1 MASISL
7 NAYEQA
13 ERTLGEVEARRGITV
28 HAVITLIVS
37 IALIAVNAWAVNVF
51 FATEF
56 PWSAFAVTGML
67 IGLGFHY
74 YYGFLHARQNV
85 EAHQRQIEAMAQGL
99 R

>member
-37 IALIAVNAWAVNVF
+37 IALIAVNVF